1 MLKVSKSSKRLDR
14 ESLYAGSYQGL
25 VRLAGVALACW
36 GMAIWFACFSA
47 DANHWLWSA
56 FAILMGLMWSFSF
69 WLRLRKVR
77 GKT

>member
-14 ESLYAGSYQGL
+14 ESQHAGSYQGL
-25 VRLAGVALACW
+25 IMPAVVVLACW
-36 GMAIWFACFSA
+36 GLAISFAFFST
-47 DANHWLWSA
+47 DANRLLWCA